1 LFIAMFFSSFLLLAK
16 IPVSFMPDILN
27 RYAEVF
33 VELEPGVAPEERT
46 EIAFKMNEA
55 LEKTPD
61 IADNIVLDDLN
72 GLFAIINMTPEDEK
86 TMEQNEVNEK
96 ILENLRA
103 REDAYSIRSVA
114 AAMAGAVSPPSELR
128 ASGGDL
134 TTMHELAEDVV
145 KGLAAFPDISSDAMH
160 VGDTADEHIIQLAEQ
175 KMNDDQIAAP
185 H

>member
-46 EIAFKMNEA
+46 EIALKMNEA

-61 IADNIVLDDLN
+61 IADNIVLDDVN
-72 GLFAIINMTPEDEK
+72 GLFAIINMTPEEEK

-96 ILENLRA
+96 VLENFRA
-103 REDAYSIRSVA
+103 LEDDYPIRNVG
-114 AAMAGAVSPPSELR
+114 AAMDGAVTPPIELR
-128 ASGGDL
+128 VSGEDL
-134 TTMHELAEDVV
+134 TT
-145 KGLAAFPDISSDAMH
+145 
-160 VGDTADEHIIQLAEQ
+160 
-175 KMNDDQIAAP
+175 
-185 H
+185 